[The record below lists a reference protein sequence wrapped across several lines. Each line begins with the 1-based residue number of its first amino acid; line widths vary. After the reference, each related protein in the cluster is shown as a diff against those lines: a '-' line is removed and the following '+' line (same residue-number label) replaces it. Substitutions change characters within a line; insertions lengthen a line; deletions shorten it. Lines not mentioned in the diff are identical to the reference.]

1 MKGLQNLARLLV
13 LILIAGMAAG
23 ASSALQAGEFL
34 EFSPVHSNIAYALIL
49 LIGFSVGLLVKGVQE
64 GLLTSIFITVIGTI
78 TLFLAI
84 YLPNIEITA
93 TAPELILR
101 SVWWGALT
109 IFFLTL
115 IGIFVGRIF
124 SGE

>member
-1 MKGLQNLARLLV
+1 VRAFLLALV
-13 LILIAGMAAG
+13 AGVAAG

-34 EFSPVHSNIAYALIL
+34 EFSPVPSSVAYVLVL
-49 LIGFSVGLLVKGVQE
+49 LVGISMGLLVKGVQE
-64 GLLTSIFITVIGTI
+64 GLLTGILITVVGTV
-78 TLFLAI
+78 TLFLAV
-84 YLPNIEITA
+84 YLPNMEIVT

-101 SVWWGALT
+101 SIWWGAMT
-109 IFFLTL
+109 VFFLTL